1 MKKRLIDNETLRG
14 LVAWSALLGG
24 AWIGWQILS
33 PFLIPLAWAG
43 VIAFATD
50 GPYRRLSTRLHSAG
64 AAAGVMVCLVLLCLV
79 LPVAVMAYWLGEEAL
94 SLYRSVNGALQGKG
108 IADALASHA
117 IVGQAMRFW
126 QERIAPLAGGIDLA
140 GSLADLGKSVAGM
153 AISLSTEVA
162 KNAAMFI
169 VQVFLMAFA
178 LVYVYPGGERCM
190 TALATILPG
199 SDEERREILGRLAGE
214 LRAIINGS
222 ILTCLAQGALA
233 GVGFLLFG
241 IPSPVLLGCL
251 TAVAALI
258 PVVGTALIWA
268 PAAGYLLLS
277 GAYIKGGLLVAWGV
291 VVVGSAD
298 NFLRPLIIGNKS
310 TLPGLLIAFG
320 AMGGMAAFGLIGAVA
335 GPFALAAI
343 GIILG
348 SWRDVPG
355 ETG

>member
-1 MKKRLIDNETLRG
+1 
-14 LVAWSALLGG
+14 
-24 AWIGWQILS
+24 
-33 PFLIPLAWAG
+33 
-43 VIAFATD
+43 
-50 GPYRRLSTRLHSAG
+50 
-64 AAAGVMVCLVLLCLV
+64 
-79 LPVAVMAYWLGEEAL
+79 
-94 SLYRSVNGALQGKG
+94 
-108 IADALASHA
+108 
-117 IVGQAMRFW
+117 
-126 QERIAPLAGGIDLA
+126 
-140 GSLADLGKSVAGM
+140 
-153 AISLSTEVA
+153 
-162 KNAAMFI
+162 
-169 VQVFLMAFA
+169 
-178 LVYVYPGGERCM
+178 VYVYPGGERCM

-199 SDEERREILGRLAGE
+199 SDEERREIIGRLAGE